1 MSGKVV
7 SKNNTAQP
15 KSASA
20 KPKATKDAGE
30 AKAAVDAAA
39 QGATSTLKEGAV
51 RKQSRQHAPNQLE
64 DLIPVGSVANE
75 LREKA
80 FDAKH
85 TDADGV
91 SHSILATL
99 MEQHDLLEADDS
111 YLEVKSGLSEVSS
124 VAVAAMVG
132 AHAPGCEATTPSVP
146 PEAVMT
152 PRVADPIQ
160 ITDVELNFRPQPV
173 FSDIVDGVIVT
184 TNFNKGL
191 HNA

>member
-7 SKNNTAQP
+7 SKNNGTQS
-15 KSASA
+15 KSTST
-20 KPKATKDAGE
+20 KPKAAKDAGE
-30 AKAAVDAAA
+30 AKAAVDAAT
-39 QGATSTLKEGAV
+39 QGTTSTLKEGSV
-51 RKQSRQHAPNQLE
+51 RKQDKQYAPNQLE
-64 DLIPVGSVANE
+64 DLVPVGSVASE
-75 LREKA
+75 LRAKA
-80 FDAKH
+80 FDVKH

-91 SHSILATL
+91 AHSILGAL

-132 AHAPGCEATTPSVP
+132 AHAPGCEAATPSVP

-191 HNA
+191 QNA